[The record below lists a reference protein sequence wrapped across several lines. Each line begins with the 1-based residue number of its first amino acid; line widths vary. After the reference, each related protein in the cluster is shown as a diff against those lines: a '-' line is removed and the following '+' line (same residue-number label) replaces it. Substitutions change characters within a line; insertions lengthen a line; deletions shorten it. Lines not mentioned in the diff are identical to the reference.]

1 MDQWGDG
8 LHDGTMTGEMG
19 YKEEAQGIFG
29 GSKIF
34 YRNYSII
41 LTVVMVI

>member
-1 MDQWGDG
+1 M
-8 LHDGTMTGEMG
+8 MGEVG

-29 GSKIF
+29 GCIIF
-34 YRNYSII
+34 YRNSSII